1 MSKQNDELNIGAGD
15 TVAFPPA
22 SYIYTQTAL
31 IALAVAFFAW
41 RRRSTPG
48 AKPLAGML
56 AAAAWWSLAEAI
68 EAVAPTLETKVLLAK
83 MSHIGIQI
91 IPVFFLLFVL
101 RFFGDSAEPFPK
113 HKYERYL
120 WFAPM
125 LAVLAAFTNDLHLL
139 FWRRVELVQSP
150 LGVESVYHHGPLF
163 WISTVYLYLLILTGT
178 IILIRRM
185 FFYAGVYR
193 RQAGVLLAATAAPW
207 LANVVYLSG
216 ANPLPGFDW
225 TPLAFTVSGILL
237 AYAIFRIGLL
247 DLRPIARAVL
257 FEQMGDALL
266 VVDARGR
273 VVDANP
279 AAVDFFAASNA
290 IVGRRVADLFPTAMF
305 QLDAHDQDEAVVV
318 LERHGA
324 ACQLDVRITRL
335 TDADGVSN
343 GRLIALRDTTD
354 RMHMEESLR
363 RSEQRYRT
371 LVDNAPFP
379 SVVCSLADGVLR
391 YVNARACDLLA
402 IPPEETD
409 QYHLSDFFVSQNE
422 GNAMLTMMRTQNKV
436 SDQEVQLRS
445 MAGREFPAL
454 LSIVTIMYEDEEAI
468 LISLNDITMR
478 RQAEQA
484 LIDARIEAE
493 AALRAKSEFLA
504 TISHELRTPLFSVIG
519 LAEALQ
525 TETYGPLNERQR
537 RSLGMIAQSSDHLAG
552 LVKEILDLSRLEAG
566 AVQLNLEMAS
576 IDQICRSALN
586 AVQAL
591 RSKEAAPA
599 SYFIDHDD
607 LTMRVDPRRLREVLV
622 HLLNNAIKFTP
633 EDRRIGLEVTTDSAQ
648 RVACLTV
655 WDEGIGIDED
665 RQSQIFRPFAQL
677 DSGLARRYEGMGLGL
692 AIVRHL
698 VELHGGQV
706 TVASK
711 PGAGSRF
718 IVTLPLELAQPQAEM
733 AAA

>member
-1 MSKQNDELNIGAGD
+1 M
-15 TVAFPPA
+15 TPVAYPPA

-41 RRRSTPG
+41 RRRSMPG
-48 AKPLAGML
+48 AKQLAGML
-56 AAAAWWSLAEAI
+56 TAAVWWSLAEGI
-68 EAVAPTLETKVLLAK
+68 EAAAPTLETKVLLSK
-83 MSHIGIQI
+83 ISHIGIQA
-91 IPVFFLLFVL
+91 IPVFFLLFML
-101 RFFGDSAEPFPK
+101 RFSGGSADPRN
-113 HKYERYL
+113 KYEPYL
-120 WFAPM
+120 WLAPM
-125 LAVLAAFTNDLHLL
+125 LAVLAAFTNDLHFL

-150 LGVESVYHHGPLF
+150 LGVESVYRHGPLF
-163 WISTVYLYLLILTGT
+163 WISTAYLYLLILAGT
-178 IILIRRM
+178 TILTRRM
-185 FFYAGVYR
+185 LFYQGVYR

-216 ANPLPGFDW
+216 VNPLPGFDW

-266 VVDARGR
+266 VVDAQGR
-273 VVDANP
+273 FVDANP
-279 AAVDFFAASNA
+279 AAVDFFTASKA
-290 IVGRRVADLFPTAMF
+290 IVGRRAADLFPTAMF
-305 QLDAHDQDEAVVV
+305 QVYVHDQDEAVVV

-335 TDADGVSN
+335 NDTDGVSS
-343 GRLIALRDTTD
+343 GRLIVLRDTTD

-379 SVVCSLADGVLR
+379 SIVCSLADGALR
-391 YVNARACDLLA
+391 YMNFRACDLLA
-402 IPPEETD
+402 LAPDEANR
-409 QYHLSDFFVSQNE
+409 YHLSDFFVSRNE
-422 GNAMLTMMRTQNKV
+422 GDVVLTSMRTQHKV
-436 SDQEVQLRS
+436 SDREVQLRS
-445 MAGREFPAL
+445 RAGREFPAL
-454 LSIVTIMYEDEEAI
+454 LSTVTIMYEDEEAI
-468 LISLNDITMR
+468 LISLNDVTMR

-525 TETYGPLNERQR
+525 AETYGPLNERQR
-537 RSLGMIAQSSDHLAG
+537 RSLEMIVQSSDHLAR

-566 AVQLNLEMAS
+566 AVQLNLEMTS
-576 IDQICRSALN
+576 VDEICRSALN
-586 AVQAL
+586 AVQTL
-591 RSKEAAPA
+591 RSKEAVPA
-599 SYFIDHDD
+599 SYFIDQDG

-633 EDRRIGLEVTTDSAQ
+633 DDRRVGLEVMADSEQGFAYF
-648 RVACLTV
+648 TV

-718 IVTLPLELAQPQAEM
+718 IVTLPLELSQPQAEM
-733 AAA
+733 IAA